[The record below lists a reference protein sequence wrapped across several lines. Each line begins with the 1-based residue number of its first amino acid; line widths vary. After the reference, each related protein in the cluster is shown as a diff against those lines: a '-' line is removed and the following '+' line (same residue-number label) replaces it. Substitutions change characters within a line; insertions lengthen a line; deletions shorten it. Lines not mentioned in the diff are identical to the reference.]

1 MAIGNLNQLD
11 EHVRDELEKLVKK
24 SHTMLQ
30 RRVTATADEIASL
43 YETDGQDFGA
53 RLISRIKNAGGVSFT
68 DFSNPQSAIWNTMD
82 PEMPNTLA
90 NLFLSRLLTIVSGL
104 VPGTPTLEVQPR
116 TPGAAYMAEN
126 QNLISEFVCDH
137 GRLEDAMSRAAL
149 LGMTQPYFGVYMDIR
164 DEEKHPVD
172 KVRFEAVEADR
183 CGYEPYLRRF
193 DYRVRDAQYGD
204 LPEDIRENFEASQS
218 SPAPPDWMPCEILEV
233 YHNGFRHGLKGLK
246 KIKRPQ
252 TPCSYWV
259 LPIGD
264 MTQHRR
270 RRTLAIGTY
279 CGTRVLPAQPLHVDS
294 FLQPAPN
301 ADCGPAECLSWI
313 PMMRAIT
320 QVMDQI
326 KRHVE
331 TQNNITLFEGG
342 SVERDQIQ
350 SILDA
355 PPGRRVFLE
364 VQPQDTG
371 RGVNAVMRPV
381 ELDSV
386 LNEYLAV
393 LNTYISLFD
402 DLTGVSPMDRG
413 MAQNPEKS
421 ATEAAAIT
429 QNANRRNKAR
439 LEVVSK
445 AFGAMARAHHGFQR
459 QLYGKKIE
467 IPTSSGLVHNIVVP
481 DPELATFAFRVDPV
495 DLEHISRRGQIESN
509 LTFMREATQTLAN
522 FRGAIPPVVREL
534 LRRTGKALG
543 FQDVDMFLQQPSTEM
558 GPQERLMEYMLRG
571 DVSMAIPTFET
582 DDSELFFGFY
592 QNLISD
598 EAEVSEMDPRLVE
611 RLVEAMSFYQK
622 AGARSQAAQ
631 MARMADGSRMGMPGE
646 MPGAPGV
653 APGVAAAP
661 LQIPGLNPR

>member
-11 EHVRDELEKLVKK
+11 EHVRGELEKLVKK

-30 RRVTATADEIASL
+30 RRVTATADEIAAL

-68 DFSNPQSAIWNTMD
+68 DFSDPQSAIWNTMD
-82 PEMPNTLA
+82 PDMPNTLA
-90 NLFLSRLLTIVSGL
+90 NLFLSRLLTVVSGL

-116 TPGAAYMAEN
+116 TPGAAYAADN

-172 KVRFEAVEADR
+172 KVKFEAVEADR

-193 DYRVRDAQYGD
+193 EYRVRDAQYGD
-204 LPEDIRENFEASQS
+204 LPEDIRQRFEADQNA
-218 SPAPPDWMPCEILEV
+218 PAPPDWMPCEILEV
-233 YHNGFRHGLKGLK
+233 YHHGFRHGLSGLK
-246 KIKRPQ
+246 KLKRQ
-252 TPCSYWV
+252 ETPCSYWV
-259 LPIGD
+259 TPIGD

-279 CGTRVLPAQPLHVDS
+279 CGTRILPATPLHVDA

-342 SVERDQIQ
+342 SIERDQIQ

-355 PPGRRVFLE
+355 PAGRRVFLE
-364 VQPQDTG
+364 VQPQDAS

-381 ELDSV
+381 ELDSA

-439 LEVVSK
+439 LEVISK
-445 AFGAMARAHHGFQR
+445 GFSAMARCHHAYQ
-459 QLYGKKIE
+459 QKLYGKVLRL
-467 IPTSSGLVHNIVVP
+467 PMASGLVQNVSVP
-481 DPELATFAFRVDPV
+481 DPNLASFAFRVDPV

-522 FRGAIPPVVREL
+522 FRGAIPPVIREL

-543 FQDVDMFLQQPSTEM
+543 FQDVDMYLQQPSTER
-558 GPQERLMEYMLRG
+558 GPQERMIDYISKG
-571 DVSMAIPTFET
+571 DYTQSLPTFDT
-582 DDSELFFGFY
+582 DDSELFLAYY
-592 QNLISD
+592 QAILTD
-598 EAEVSEMDPRLVE
+598 EAKVMQMDKRLVE
-611 RLVEAMSFYQK
+611 RIMEAVVFYQE
-622 AGARSQAAQ
+622 AGRAAQ
-631 MARMADGSRMGMPGE
+631 QAQLARMADGSRQEAAVGM
-646 MPGAPGV
+646 
-653 APGVAAAP
+653 PGVAAAP
-661 LQIPGLNPR
+661 MQVPGLPPR